1 MRSLNEW
8 ANVRHWHK
16 AGMRQRSINVRF
28 RAQINRM
35 RQRHVRVWHKAD
47 ILVPLLLQ
55 WASQLLL
62 LVMAGSEPI
71 LIVGGGLGG
80 LTTALTL
87 SRRSRRVCV
96 LEGAPEFGAIGYG
109 IQFGPNVFHVF
120 DRIGLM
126 EQILA
131 VADSPAVV
139 VMRDA
144 LDGKDLLRIP
154 TGAMLQERFKYP
166 YIIIHRIDLHNVL
179 LDACRRSS
187 AIELV
192 ADAFVTDFKDHGDG
206 VLVTTADGRAY
217 SGAALVAA
225 DGVRS
230 LVRAKLVG
238 DGEPRPTGYVAL
250 RTIVPMAEV
259 KVDVPRDSVVLWG
272 GPGYHVIHYPL
283 RHGSQFNIVA
293 VYRTSTHA
301 EKIDAATCRSEIEQ
315 IYRDAHPSVRA
326 LNSMMDFRWRR
337 SVADRNPIRHW
348 HKGRVVL
355 LGDAAHAPLQS
366 LAQGACMAI
375 EDGFCLAELIHA
387 MDDDFDTAF
396 RRFEAL
402 RLTRT
407 ARVQLESR
415 AMWDWLL
422 HAEGVARD
430 VRNATVAEWDEAH
443 MLDCLSWLYAGAPA
457 PTKIVH

>member
-1 MRSLNEW
+1 MIGR
-8 ANVRHWHK
+8 
-16 AGMRQRSINVRF
+16 
-28 RAQINRM
+28 
-35 RQRHVRVWHKAD
+35 
-47 ILVPLLLQ
+47 
-55 WASQLLL
+55 
-62 LVMAGSEPI
+62 EPI

-80 LTTALTL
+80 LTTALAL
-87 SRRSRRVCV
+87 SRSSQRARV

-126 EQILA
+126 EKVMA
-131 VADSPAVV
+131 VADLPAGVL
-139 VMRDA
+139 MRDA
-144 LDGKDLLRIP
+144 LDGAELVRIP
-154 TGAMLQERFKYP
+154 TGATLRERFKYP
-166 YIIIHRIDLHNVL
+166 YIIVHRIDLHNVL
-179 LDACRRSS
+179 LDACRRSDLV
-187 AIELV
+187 ELV
-192 ADAFVTDFKDHGDG
+192 TDALVTDFEDRGDD
-206 VLVTTADGRAY
+206 VVVKTVDGRTF
-217 SGAALVAA
+217 SGAALVGA

-238 DGEPRPTGYVAL
+238 DGEPRPTGYAAL
-250 RTIVPMAEV
+250 RTVVPMGEV

-272 GPGYHVIHYPL
+272 GPGYHLVHYPL
-283 RHGSQFNIVA
+283 RHGSEFNIVA

-301 EKIDAATCRSEIEQ
+301 EKIDVATCRRELEHT
-315 IYRDAHPSVRA
+315 YRDAHPSVRA
-326 LNSMMDFRWRR
+326 LHAMMDFRWRR

-375 EDGFCLAELIHA
+375 EDGFCLAESIHA
-387 MDDDFDTAF
+387 EGGDFTAAF

-415 AMWDWLL
+415 AIWDWLL
-422 HAEGVARD
+422 HAEGIARD
-430 VRNATVAEWDEAH
+430 VRNATVAGWDEAH
-443 MLDCLSWLYAGAPA
+443 MLDCLTWLYAGASA
-457 PTKIVH
+457 PIKSSPESMNSFG